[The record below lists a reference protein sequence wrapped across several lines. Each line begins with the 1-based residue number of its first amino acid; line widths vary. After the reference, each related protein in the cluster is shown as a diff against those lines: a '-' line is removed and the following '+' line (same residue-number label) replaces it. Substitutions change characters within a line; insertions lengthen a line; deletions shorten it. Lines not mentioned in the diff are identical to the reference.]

1 MGLMSYALALF
12 CVNHGLAQPLLL
24 VEELAVELRKLFI
37 AGLAD
42 AEQDCLELL
51 QVLCCCRHRQRF
63 QQRALGLPASLRR
76 RRAAA
81 SCRTSPPEQVK
92 PDAVI
97 PAFSNSIDP
106 HGP

>member
-63 QQRALGLPASLRR
+63 QQRVLGSRLLSAEDAPPPAV
-76 RRAAA
+76 A
-81 SCRTSPPEQVK
+81 
-92 PDAVI
+92 
-97 PAFSNSIDP
+97 P
-106 HGP
+106 HRPSR

>member
-1 MGLMSYALALF
+1 MSYALALF

-51 QVLCCCRHRQRF
+51 QVLCCCRHRHPAA
-63 QQRALGLPASLRR
+63 RAWVPGFSPQKTRR
-76 RRAAA
+76 RQPSRLTARAGEAG
-81 SCRTSPPEQVK
+81 CRYTRLFKLDRTES
-92 PDAVI
+92 
-97 PAFSNSIDP
+97 